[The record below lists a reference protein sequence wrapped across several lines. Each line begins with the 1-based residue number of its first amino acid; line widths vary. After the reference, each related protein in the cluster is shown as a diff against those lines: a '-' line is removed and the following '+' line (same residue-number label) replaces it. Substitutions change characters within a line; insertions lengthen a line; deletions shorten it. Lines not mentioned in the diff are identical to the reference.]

1 MISRALRVMGMATAC
16 YRSITWRTMDKTPM
30 RTGPRNAPL
39 REPFHKWVYYV
50 LFNADEQNQG
60 DDEISLFI
68 SCS

>member
-1 MISRALRVMGMATAC
+1 
-16 YRSITWRTMDKTPM
+16 MDKTPM